1 MGTELPNIAE
11 EATDGKGGHP
21 TSNSLTISYVGAAA
35 FVSFLVLAVYVFAL
49 VQLVP
54 PGDAWLA
61 SEISFR
67 GHFGVEQALPGV
79 SYTELLESSGVI
91 SFVGLFLF
99 SYGRTESLSFVRRAL
114 VSLSLPLKVF
124 GLVIASIVYTE
135 THLLWGELWYGVRFL
150 ANNPQGFPWGNER
163 VASNLCFLHG
173 SDYIPA
179 YGSYCWFLNYD
190 ELLFISLG
198 MVILGFLISR
208 SRSIKGIEAS
218 QN

>member
-1 MGTELPNIAE
+1 MGTELPNIAV
-11 EATDGKGGHP
+11 EAPDDKRGSPPSH
-21 TSNSLTISYVGAAA
+21 SQTISYVGAAA

-61 SEISFR
+61 SELPFR

-99 SYGRTESLSFVRRAL
+99 SYGKTDSLSFRRRAI

-124 GLVIASIVYTE
+124 GLVIAAIVYT
-135 THLLWGELWYGVRFL
+135 
-150 ANNPQGFPWGNER
+150 
-163 VASNLCFLHG
+163 
-173 SDYIPA
+173 
-179 YGSYCWFLNYD
+179 
-190 ELLFISLG
+190 
-198 MVILGFLISR
+198 
-208 SRSIKGIEAS
+208 
-218 QN
+218 